1 MIARL
6 LIPLLALA
14 LAACAPLK
22 PQPTAEKR
30 YSAAELLALKP
41 ADFRWPSTSTDGERG
56 LRETVLADIRARIA
70 LPPGPERDAAL
81 PGLFDLVAQYNLE
94 VDAARPLLL
103 QALPTLASRDTDY
116 QRALLTAAHTLYAA
130 EAQSTLQSLLPQ
142 LTASK
147 PFAIA
152 ASSV

>member
-22 PQPTAEKR
+22 PQPAPEKR
-30 YSAAELLALKP
+30 YSANELLALRP
-41 ADFRWPSTSTDGERG
+41 RDFSWPPMSTAGERAQ
-56 LRETVLADIRARIA
+56 REAALADIRARIA

-94 VDAARPLLL
+94 IDAVRPLLL
-103 QALPTLASRDTDY
+103 QALPTLEIG
-116 QRALLTAAHTLYAA
+116 RAH
-130 EAQSTLQSLLPQ
+130 
-142 LTASK
+142 
-147 PFAIA
+147 
-152 ASSV
+152 V